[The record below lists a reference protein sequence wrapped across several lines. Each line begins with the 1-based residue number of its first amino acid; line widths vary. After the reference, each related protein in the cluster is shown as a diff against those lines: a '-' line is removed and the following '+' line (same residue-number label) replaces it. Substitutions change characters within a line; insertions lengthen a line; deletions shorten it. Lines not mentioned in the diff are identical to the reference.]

1 MQQRRLTSNWNVINF
16 YEFPIQILHE
26 SNRKSILPIIDV
38 IIYLAEICKDRLYT
52 LFGTGSESLKR
63 SRTIVALSR
72 SNLCNSILAI
82 FER

>member
-1 MQQRRLTSNWNVINF
+1 MQQRRLTFNWNVNNF

-26 SNRKSILPIIDV
+26 SNRKSILPIIDIL

-52 LFGTGSESLKR
+52 LFGTGSESLER

-72 SNLCNSILAI
+72 SNFCNSIAI

>member
-1 MQQRRLTSNWNVINF
+1 MSLTFMSF
-16 YEFPIQILHE
+16 LYKYCM
-26 SNRKSILPIIDV
+26 NRIENLRILPIIDV